1 MGARSGGGGG
11 AGFGRATDA
20 LYSAIGS
27 GNKSAISAATSK
39 VAKMISKM
47 PTEQVKASAES
58 SSMAA
63 YLTGNKKNMPKS
75 EWNPTTAKY
84 NKTLA
89 KLYNQEANKRT

>member
-1 MGARSGGGGG
+1 MGARAGGGGG

-27 GNKSAISAATSK
+27 GNKSAISAA
-39 VAKMISKM
+39 KMISKM

-58 SSMAA
+58 SSMTA